1 MDLVGIERDRINA
14 EYQRRA
20 KEIAPDLYAP
30 WQAAE
35 LLSLTSRRRMAATLL
50 RRASVFPNPGDQ
62 CLEIGFGTLGWLG
75 ELLTWGLRETDIH
88 GIELDPIRASRARAA
103 LPCADLRIG
112 DATYLPWPKQS
123 FQLVI
128 VSTVIS
134 SILQWEVRCLIASE
148 AVRVLAPR
156 GALLWYDIACNNPSN
171 RNVLKVDRRELRR
184 LFPELRGAVRS
195 ITLAPPLARLIAP
208 WSWPL
213 AVMLETLPMLRTHLL
228 AVLVK
233 EK

>member
-1 MDLVGIERDRINA
+1 MDLVRIERDRINA

-20 KEIAPDLYAP
+20 KEIDPDLYAP
-30 WQAAE
+30 WKAAE
-35 LLSLTSRRRMAATLL
+35 LLSVTSRRRMAATLL

-88 GIELDPIRASRARAA
+88 GIELDSIRAGRARAA
-103 LPCADLRIG
+103 LPSADLRIG
-112 DATYLPWPKQS
+112 DATELPWPDQS

-148 AVRVLAPR
+148 AARVLAPR
-156 GALLWYDIACNNPSN
+156 GALLWYDIAYNNPSN
-171 RNVLKVDRRELRR
+171 RNVRKIDRRELRR
-184 LFPELRGAVRS
+184 LFPNLRGEARS

-208 WSWPL
+208 RSWPL

>member
-1 MDLVGIERDRINA
+1 MDLVRIERDRINA

-20 KEIAPDLYAP
+20 KEIDPDLYAP
-30 WQAAE
+30 WKAAE

-88 GIELDPIRASRARAA
+88 GIELDSIRAGRARAA
-103 LPCADLRIG
+103 LPSADLRIG
-112 DATYLPWPKQS
+112 DATELPWPDQS

-148 AVRVLAPR
+148 AARVLAPR
-156 GALLWYDIACNNPSN
+156 GALLWYDIAYNNPSN
-171 RNVLKVDRRELRR
+171 RNVRKIDRRELRR
-184 LFPELRGAVRS
+184 LFPNLRGEARS

-208 WSWPL
+208 RSWPL